1 MKHNTGLVKCGAG
14 CAPIAGPIRKKDA
27 DHSGLRPFAGP
38 GPERRILLEQLP
50 IFFGEQDVAQ
60 TPDAAVQVA
69 ADQRLNGIQV
79 FFRDD
84 AQHLFMLGQNVRHIV
99 GPDDIQPDKAGV
111 IRLGAGDLLPQ
122 ILLVGMLKPDLVHM
136 QVVLQKMIDIKDLRL
151 AAALCGLL
159 DQIKGVLHLGQLYGG
174 ADLDKVPQHHAL
186 HRYTLIDDLVDDV
199 DVDGGDD
206 RAFAGDDLYK
216 MVLLQPLQ
224 HAADG
229 GAGYIEALAQLV
241 FAQCIIGRD
250 LEGQDLAFQRAVD
263 LVGA

>member
-1 MKHNTGLVKCGAG
+1 
-14 CAPIAGPIRKKDA
+14 
-27 DHSGLRPFAGP
+27 
-38 GPERRILLEQLP
+38 
-50 IFFGEQDVAQ
+50 
-60 TPDAAVQVA
+60 
-69 ADQRLNGIQV
+69 
-79 FFRDD
+79 
-84 AQHLFMLGQNVRHIV
+84 
-99 GPDDIQPDKAGV
+99 
-111 IRLGAGDLLPQ
+111 
-122 ILLVGMLKPDLVHM
+122 MLKPDLVHM

-159 DQIKGVLHLGQLYGG
+159 NKIKGVLHLGQLYGG
-174 ADLDKVPQHHAL
+174 AGLDKVPQHHAF

-250 LEGQDLAFQRAVD
+250 LEGHDSLSSVR
-263 LVGA
+263 